1 MGTNTRQLSA
11 GLQGSLSCYKRL
23 SSAIFVFESIR
34 ADGGVMEKKWHY
46 TQLYSLSL
54 PRSPWSPGLV
64 ITSDGSRWWG
74 VNTVITAW
82 CYAVWSQIQGRQQE
96 TTQGQWRVT
105 TQYPLCADQET
116 SVCWWWAR
124 PERSYIAW
132 PDISQIMQHSAEGC
146 SHSCCSDKPVNCRD
160 PGNKILILSSFLQN
174 KSSLPLHLNET
185 CHSLFVFCKVIP
197 LLLLKTGTQ
206 FGWTIPD
213 WLNPERNTSTRLLY
227 FIL

>member
-1 MGTNTRQLSA
+1 MAEWWRKSGITLSYC
-11 GLQGSLSCYKRL
+11 SLSPAPPGHQAW
-23 SSAIFVFESIR
+23 SSHPMAP
-34 ADGGVMEKKWHY
+34 GGEGWI
-46 TQLYSLSL
+46 QSSL
-54 PRSPWSPGLV
+54 PGVTL
-64 ITSDGSRWWG
+64 SDHKYRGDSRRPPRDSG
-74 VNTVITAW
+74 
-82 CYAVWSQIQGRQQE
+82 
-96 TTQGQWRVT
+96 VT
-105 TQYPLCADQET
+105 TQYPLCADQGT

-132 PDISQIMQHSAEGC
+132 PDISQIMQHSAEG
-146 SHSCCSDKPVNCRD
+146 CSDKPVNCRD

-197 LLLLKTGTQ
+197 LLLLLKTGTQ